1 MALFDTI
8 LKRPG
13 HTRMTQEPNHP
24 LGGAETYADSSF
36 DNFLWWLATAE
47 AEIIRNC
54 KVDRN
59 RYRITGLIVLGTWL
73 FATLAWVYFF
83 STTISNAM
91 AYIPMG
97 FFMGFII
104 LSIDRAL
111 IKGINKANRNKL
123 GPLAL
128 RCLLAVTIGLFM
140 AQPAVLYL
148 FDKEVKMQASIDNE
162 GRKMKKRAQLDS
174 LFDGQKTAL
183 ENEKTG
189 LQKSLDAKYA
199 EVEKARNG
207 FIAETDGSGGSG
219 KVGISTIALA
229 KKTEYTKLDADYTAL
244 KAETSPQLD
253 SLAVSLAAIETTKKQ
268 QEAQFAALLNDG
280 FLTRIEALQNLLS
293 SNKAV
298 AFRYY
303 LIVAI
308 LMLIELMPVIVKS
321 MLPSGPYEETV
332 RLTEESEREMAKRNI
347 DRTEGLKAYFNE
359 AAIKADEK
367 AIDAFF
373 EATHQR
379 RVEKMG
385 EFAETYSDDKFLTY
399 DGLWKKVK
407 KEVLT
412 RQEG

>member
-1 MALFDTI
+1 MA
-8 LKRPG
+8 K
-13 HTRMTQEPNHP
+13 EPNTP
-24 LGGAETYADSSF
+24 LGGTEAYTDNSG

-47 AEIIRNC
+47 PEIIRDC

-83 STTISNAM
+83 STTIDNPLAF
-91 AYIPMG
+91 IPMG

-104 LSIDRAL
+104 LCIDRAL
-111 IKGINKANRNKL
+111 IKGINKSNRNKM

-128 RCLLAVTIGLFM
+128 RGLLALTIGLFM

-174 LFDGQKTAL
+174 LFAGQKIAL
-183 ENEKTG
+183 ENEKAG
-189 LQKSLDAKYA
+189 LQKTLDIKYA
-199 EVEKARNG
+199 EVEKAR
-207 FIAETDGSGGSG
+207 IAFVSETDGSGGTG
-219 KVGISTIALA
+219 KIGISTIALV
-229 KKTEYTKLDADYTAL
+229 KKTEYTKLDADYAAL
-244 KAETSPQLD
+244 KLQTTPKID
-253 SLAVSLAAIETTKKQ
+253 SLSGVIAGIELTKKQ
-268 QEAQFAALLNDG
+268 QEAQFAALLNNG
-280 FLTRIEALQNLLS
+280 FLTRIEALQNLVA
-293 SNKAV
+293 SNDAV

-321 MLPSGPYEETV
+321 LLPSGPYEEMV
-332 RLTEESEREMAKRNI
+332 RLTEEGERDMAKRNI
-347 DRTEGLKAYFNE
+347 DRQQGLKRYFNE
-359 AAIKADEK
+359 AAVRADEQ

-373 EATHQR
+373 EATHHR
-379 RVEKMG
+379 RVEKMEQLG
-385 EFAETYSDDKFLTY
+385 EKWSGDKYQSF
-399 DGLWKKVK
+399 DGLWRKVK
-407 KEVLT
+407 NEVLT

>member
-1 MALFDTI
+1 
-8 LKRPG
+8 
-13 HTRMTQEPNHP
+13 MTQEPNHP
-24 LGGAETYADSSF
+24 LGGAEAYSDSSF

-47 AEIIRNC
+47 PEIIRNC

-59 RYRITGLIVLGTWL
+59 RYRIAGLIVLGTWL
-73 FATLAWVYFF
+73 FATMAWVYFF
-83 STTISNAM
+83 STSVSNPM
-91 AYIPMG
+91 VYFPMG

-111 IKGINKANRNKL
+111 IKGINKSNRNKM

-128 RCLLAVTIGLFM
+128 RGLLALTIGLFM

-162 GRKMKKRAQLDS
+162 GRKMQKRAQLDS
-174 LFDGQKTAL
+174 LYAGQKLAL
-183 ENEKTG
+183 ENEKAA
-189 LQKSLDAKYA
+189 LQKTLDTKYA
-199 EVEKARNG
+199 EVEKARTA

-229 KKTEYTKLDADYTAL
+229 KKNEYTKLDEDFATLKKETTPKMDSTSVAL
-244 KAETSPQLD
+244 AG
-253 SLAVSLAAIETTKKQ
+253 IETNKKQ
-268 QEAQFAALLNDG
+268 QEAHFAALLNDG
-280 FLTRIEALQNLLS
+280 FLTRIEALQNLVA
-293 SNKAV
+293 SNDAV
-298 AFRYY
+298 GFRYY

-321 MLPSGPYEETV
+321 LLPSGPYEEMV

-373 EATHQR
+373 EVTHQR
-379 RVEKMG
+379 RTDKME
-385 EFAETYSDDKFLTY
+385 EFAEKYAGDKFLTY

>member
-1 MALFDTI
+1 MA
-8 LKRPG
+8 
-13 HTRMTQEPNHP
+13 QETNQP
-24 LGGAETYADSSF
+24 LGGEETYSESGF

-47 AEIIRNC
+47 PEIIRNC

-59 RYRITGLIVLGTWL
+59 RYRIAGLIVMCTWL

-83 STTISNAM
+83 STTVGNPLVFGAL
-91 AYIPMG
+91 G
-97 FFMGFII
+97 LFMGFII

-111 IKGINKANRNKL
+111 IKGITKTNRNKM

-128 RCLLAVTIGLFM
+128 RGLLALTIGLFM

-174 LFDGQKTAL
+174 LYAGQKLAIEL
-183 ENEKTG
+183 EKTG
-189 LQKSLDAKYA
+189 LQKSLEIKYA
-199 EVEKARNG
+199 EVEKARAS

-229 KKTEYTKLDADYTAL
+229 KKAEYTKLEGDYAGLKTETAP
-244 KAETSPQLD
+244 KID
-253 SLAVSLAAIETTKKQ
+253 SLSVALANIETQKKQ
-268 QEAQFAALLNDG
+268 QETQFASLLNDG
-280 FLTRIEALQNLLS
+280 FLTRIEALQNLVA
-293 SNKAV
+293 SNRAV
-298 AFRYY
+298 AYRYY
-303 LIVAI
+303 LVVAI

-321 MLPSGPYEETV
+321 MLPSGPYEDMV
-332 RLTEESEREMAKRNI
+332 RLTEDSEKEMAKRNL

-359 AAIKADEK
+359 AAIRADEK

-373 EATHQR
+373 ELTHHR
-379 RVEKMG
+379 RVDKMEG
-385 EFAETYSDDKFLTY
+385 FAEKYTGDKFQGFH
-399 DGLWKKVK
+399 GLWEKIKR
-407 KEVLT
+407 EVLT

>member
-1 MALFDTI
+1 MA
-8 LKRPG
+8 
-13 HTRMTQEPNHP
+13 QEPNTP
-24 LGGAETYADSSF
+24 LGGAEPYQENSG

-47 AEIIRNC
+47 PEIIRDC

-73 FATLAWVYFF
+73 FATMAWVYFF
-83 STTISNAM
+83 STSIDKPL

-104 LSIDRAL
+104 LCIDRAL
-111 IKGINKANRNKL
+111 IKGINKTNRNKM

-128 RCLLAVTIGLFM
+128 RGLLALTIGLFM

-174 LFDGQKTAL
+174 LFAGQKLAL
-183 ENEKTG
+183 ENEKAG
-189 LQKSLDAKYA
+189 LQKTLDTKYA
-199 EVEKARNG
+199 EVEKARIA
-207 FIAETDGSGGSG
+207 FVAETDGSGGTG
-219 KVGISTIALA
+219 KIGISTIALV
-229 KKTEYTKLDADYTAL
+229 KKTEYTKLDADFAAL
-244 KAETSPQLD
+244 KLQTTPKID
-253 SLAVSLAAIETTKKQ
+253 SLTGLIAGIEVAKKQ
-268 QEAQFAALLNDG
+268 QEAQFAALLNNG
-280 FLTRIEALQNLLS
+280 FLTRIEALQNLVA
-293 SNKAV
+293 SNDAV

-321 MLPSGPYEETV
+321 LLPSGPYEEMV
-332 RLTEESEREMAKRNI
+332 RLTEESERDMAKRNI
-347 DRTEGLKAYFNE
+347 DRQQSLKRYFNE
-359 AAIKADEK
+359 AAVRADEQ

-373 EATHQR
+373 DATHQR
-379 RVEKMG
+379 RVEKMDQL
-385 EFAETYSDDKFLTY
+385 AEKWSNDKYQSF
-399 DGLWKKVK
+399 DGLWRKVK
-407 KEVLT
+407 NEVLT